1 MLINNNNNKAAAG
14 KKKRGKRLEK
24 KICVYVVGTT
34 LAEMVYA
41 EKYVQKQRFTRA
53 YVDTVK
59 TKRVRTALKR
69 KPSRANQH
77 KKKTCRE
84 KKSKERRKWTGEC
97 LKATKRKS
105 PRDEAAPF
113 LVVVVVAVLGEES
126 S

>member
-1 MLINNNNNKAAAG
+1 MLINNNNNNNKAAAG

-59 TKRVRTALKR
+59 
-69 KPSRANQH
+69 
-77 KKKTCRE
+77 RE
-84 KKSKERRKWTGEC
+84 NKKSEDS
-97 LKATKRKS
+97 A
-105 PRDEAAPF
+105 
-113 LVVVVVAVLGEES
+113 EEKTLACES
-126 S
+126 AQKKNV